1 MAVEFTMPKLGHL
14 MEEGMVGRWLKQV
27 GERVEK
33 GDILL
38 EVEMDKA
45 ILEVESFVS
54 GTLLKILVEE
64 GETVP
69 VGTPLALLGEPGEEP

>member
-1 MAVEFTMPKLGHL
+1 
-14 MEEGMVGRWLKQV
+14 MEEGMVSRWLKGV

-45 ILEVESFVS
+45 VLEVESFVS
-54 GTLLKILVEE
+54 GTLLQILVEE

-69 VGTPLALLGEPGEEP
+69 VGTPLALLGEPGEER

>member
-14 MEEGMVGRWLKQV
+14 MEEGTVGRWLKQV
-27 GERVEK
+27 GEKVEK
-33 GDILL
+33 GDMLL

-45 ILEVESFVS
+45 ILEVESFLS
-54 GTLLKILVEE
+54 GMLLQILVEE

-69 VGTPLALLGEPGEEP
+69 VGTPLVLLGEPAEEP

>member
-38 EVEMDKA
+38 EVAMDKA
-45 ILEVESFVS
+45 VLEVESFVS

-64 GETVP
+64 GETVL

>member
-1 MAVEFTMPKLGHL
+1 MAIEFTMPKLGHL

-27 GERVEK
+27 GEKVEK

-45 ILEVESFVS
+45 VLEVESFVS

-64 GETVP
+64 GATVP

>member
-14 MEEGMVGRWLKQV
+14 MEEGMVSRWLKGV

-45 ILEVESFVS
+45 VLEVESFVS
-54 GTLLKILVEE
+54 GTLLQILVEE

-69 VGTPLALLGEPGEEP
+69 VGTPLALLGEPGEER